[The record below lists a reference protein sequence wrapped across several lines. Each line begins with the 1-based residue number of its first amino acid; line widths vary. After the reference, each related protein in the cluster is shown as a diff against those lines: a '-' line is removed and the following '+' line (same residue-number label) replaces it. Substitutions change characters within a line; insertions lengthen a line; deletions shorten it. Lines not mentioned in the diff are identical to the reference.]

1 MAGRYNGGPAFPV
14 PAEFNDEG
22 MTLRDWF
29 AGQVLAGIS
38 TSYTD
43 QQDEAEWTYSVA
55 DAMLAERA
63 KVERGQAP
71 DPTGRSCA
79 DTVAVQPAPAPVPHC
94 RNCGLVLGSDRPYCD
109 VCGCLS
115 TTQGG
120 KLQCTKAKG
129 HVLHH
134 LNGCETWYGDKA

>member
-1 MAGRYNGGPAFPV
+1 M
-14 PAEFNDEG
+14 
-22 MTLRDWF
+22 M
-29 AGQVLAGIS
+29 
-38 TSYTD
+38 
-43 QQDEAEWTYSVA
+43 
-55 DAMLAERA
+55 AERA

-79 DTVAVQPAPAPVPHC
+79 DTVAVQPAPASELPTGETERRPPVCGAKTVDFDGRNFVCHRPDKHAGDHYDNLSDHRWSAHC

-109 VCGCLS
+109 VCGCLA
-115 TTQGG
+115 TTHDG